1 MVILS
6 WYEAIFARLLYTCGS
21 LMVSPFSKFVVV
33 KHNLFKNILKV
44 VQQCSRSE
52 LATEVTHSLIFHH
65 PWSTWFPHWHLTCA
79 LSATLPPPNSLPQPT
94 LLRNDT
100 SAHNM
105 TIPQTFL
112 HRYTHR
118 KKNRI
123 HRMSTAHEL
132 TPFVWVSITITK
144 PHDGGRELY
153 ELIYYTT
160 GMFGI

>member
-1 MVILS
+1 MTIPNLCQFISSHKFIHKMVILS
-6 WYEAIFARLLYTCGS
+6 WYETIFARLYTCGS
-21 LMVSPFSKFVVV
+21 LMVSPFPKFAVI

-44 VQQCSRSE
+44 VQQCPRNQ
-52 LATEVTHSLIFHH
+52 LAAEVTHSLIFHH

-79 LSATLPPPNSLPQPT
+79 LSATLPPPNPPPQPT

-118 KKNRI
+118 KKTEYTGWAQ
-123 HRMSTAHEL
+123 HMSLLLLSEFL
-132 TPFVWVSITITK
+132 
-144 PHDGGRELY
+144 
-153 ELIYYTT
+153 
-160 GMFGI
+160 